1 MQQGTET
8 APNPDELTVS
18 VLLATLQ
25 LGISAPTGTEFN
37 AQLPFGRLG
46 ISNFESDMPNSGL
59 GDLELRIR
67 QNLSFKNKFNIQ
79 LATGLVIPTG
89 EYLPASGAANLP
101 PEASFLTLGR
111 GATWWLADAQFST
124 ALTSRFSLFSQG
136 SFRAP
141 LERTDD
147 EFDWGNEA
155 RGVIGTQGN
164 IINKLSGLL
173 ILEAQ
178 WRGRASEP
186 AGFGAGRIESSN
198 AGGWWWTLTP
208 GLSYKVKSNIS
219 LLAGVRIPIHTDVV
233 GNQLAPGLGGFLSA
247 SWTRRLSKPTP
258 QKSTDNNFKKPELVP
273 GKINVVDYW
282 ATWCAPCKKID
293 VLLKSAEDQW
303 PDVHVIRVDSSAW
316 PAPGVNIPKEAKGLP
331 AIEIFDENGI
341 RTQLLLGEQ
350 ALEVVEVVGKLRSE
364 P

>member
-18 VLLATLQ
+18 VALATLQ
-25 LGISAPTGTEFN
+25 LGVTAPTGTELN
-37 AQLPFGRLG
+37 VQLPFGRLG
-46 ISNFESDMPNSGL
+46 ISNFESDMPNTGL
-59 GDLELRIR
+59 GDLELRVK
-67 QNLSFKNKFNIQ
+67 QNLTFKNRFNLQ
-79 LATGLVIPTG
+79 LATGLVVPTG

-111 GATWWLADAQFST
+111 GALWWLADVQLST
-124 ALTSRFSLFSQG
+124 ALTSRFSVFSQG

-141 LERTDD
+141 LERTED

-155 RGVIGTQGN
+155 RGVIGTQAK
-164 IINKLSGLL
+164 IIDQFSGLL

-178 WRGRASEP
+178 WRGKASEP
-186 AGFGAGRIESSN
+186 AGFGEGRVESSN

-208 GLSYKVKSNIS
+208 GLSYKVKNNIN
-219 LLAGVRIPIHTDVV
+219 LLAGVRIPVHTDVV

-247 SWTRRLSKPTP
+247 SWTQSLSKAKTP
-258 QKSTDNNFKKPELVP
+258 ESPENNFKKPELVP

-293 VLLKSAEDQW
+293 GLLSSKEEEW

-316 PAPGVNIPKEAKGLP
+316 PAPGVEIPQEAKGLP
-331 AIEIFDENGI
+331 AIEIFDKNGV
-341 RTQLLLGEQ
+341 RTDLLLGEQ
-350 ALEVVEVVGKLRSE
+350 ALEVIGVVEKRRQT